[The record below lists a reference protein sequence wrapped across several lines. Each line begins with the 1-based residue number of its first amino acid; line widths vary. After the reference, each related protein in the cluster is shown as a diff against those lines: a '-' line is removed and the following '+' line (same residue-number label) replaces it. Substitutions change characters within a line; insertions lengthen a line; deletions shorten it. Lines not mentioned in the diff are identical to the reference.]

1 MVDCE
6 ACSRD
11 TRITWC
17 LGATRVG
24 VCVGGV
30 RRRIRVLSQEV
41 CVFRDALVDRLAKNT
56 INSVS
61 TEDPYACVSV
71 LSVCKCRW

>member
-1 MVDCE
+1 MFKGYEDHLVFGSNPCR
-6 ACSRD
+6 C
-11 TRITWC
+11 
-17 LGATRVG
+17 

-30 RRRIRVLSQEV
+30 RRRIRVLSQEM

-71 LSVCKCRW
+71 FSVCECRW